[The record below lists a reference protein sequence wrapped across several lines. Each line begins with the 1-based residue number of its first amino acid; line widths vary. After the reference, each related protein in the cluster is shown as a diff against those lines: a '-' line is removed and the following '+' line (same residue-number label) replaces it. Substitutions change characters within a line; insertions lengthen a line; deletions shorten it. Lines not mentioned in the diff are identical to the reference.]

1 VHTLKKIT
9 RWTQLIDFFSLA
21 RQAYKTSPNLWV
33 PPLTPYTWVMMGKLV
48 EPEKLYAIAYRDGKP
63 VARAGFKVH
72 RAHGYEALHFGFF
85 EALPGTHEEVKALI
99 DLGHQLAP
107 HLPMR
112 GPHHFRLEDPYT
124 GLLIDGFDFEPH
136 FLMSYNPPYYEEL
149 LAQAGLSKSMD
160 LFTYRYLQDKMKPDL
175 MKGRAERAAA
185 KGIVVEPMRR
195 GDLRRQVQQ
204 IAEVFNDALAQ
215 NWGFE
220 PIEGAQL
227 DDLMLLARFVLDPN
241 FVFIAYKDS
250 HPIGCIIVLPNLNPM
265 LTASNGSLTPKLLW
279 KYFTRY
285 RWVDSYRG
293 YALGVRQEYRAD
305 EVSAA
310 LIHAAI
316 QRGKEVSWR
325 ELEISWVLESNKPMN
340 AMAGALGGHRNK
352 TYRLLEK
359 PPLQ

>member
-1 VHTLKKIT
+1 
-9 RWTQLIDFFSLA
+9 
-21 RQAYKTSPNLWV
+21 
-33 PPLTPYTWVMMGKLV
+33 MMGKLV
-48 EPEKLYAIAYRDGKP
+48 ESEKLYAMAYRDGKP

-72 RAHGYEALHFGFF
+72 RSHGYEALHFGFF

-149 LAQAGLSKSMD
+149 LAYAGLQKSMD
-160 LFTYRYLQDKMKPDL
+160 LFTYRYLPGDVKPDV
-175 MKGRAERAAA
+175 MKGRADRAAG
-185 KGIVVEPMRR
+185 KGIVVEPMRK
-195 GDLRRQVQQ
+195 GDLRRQVTQ
-204 IAEVFNDALAQ
+204 IAEVFNDALSQ

-227 DDLMLLARFVLDPN
+227 EDLMLLARFVLDPN
-241 FVFIAYKDS
+241 MVFLAYKDS
-250 HPIGCIIVLPNLNPM
+250 HPIGCVIVLPNLNPM
-265 LTASNGSLTPKLLW
+265 LSASNGSLTPKLLW
-279 KYFTRY
+279 KYFTRN

-293 YALGVRQEYRAD
+293 YALGVRKEFRAD

-310 LIHAAI
+310 LINAAM
-316 QRGKEVSWR
+316 QRGKEIKWR
-325 ELEISWVLESNKPMN
+325 ELEISWVLETNKPMN
-340 AMAGALGGHRNK
+340 AMATALGGGRNK
-352 TYRLLEK
+352 VYRLLEK

>member
-1 VHTLKKIT
+1 VHTLKKIR
-9 RWTQLIDFFSLA
+9 RWSHLFDFFSLA
-21 RQAYKTSPNLWV
+21 RQVYKVAPNLWV
-33 PPLTPYTWVMMGKLV
+33 PPLTPYTVIMMGKLV
-48 EPEKLYAIAYRDGKP
+48 EPEKLYAMAYRDGKP

-72 RAHGYEALHFGFF
+72 RSHGYEALHFGFF

-99 DLGHQLAP
+99 DMGHQLAP

-149 LAQAGLSKSMD
+149 LASAGLQKSMD
-160 LFTYRYLQDKMKPDL
+160 LFTYRYLPGDIKPDV
-175 MKGRAERAAA
+175 MKGRAERAAG
-185 KGIVVEPMRR
+185 KGIVVEPMRK
-195 GDLRRQVQQ
+195 GDLRRQVTQ
-204 IAEVFNDALAQ
+204 IAEVFNDALSQ

-220 PIEGAQL
+220 PIEGPQL
-227 DDLMLLARFVLDPN
+227 EDLMLLARFVLDPN
-241 FVFIAYKDS
+241 MVFLAYKDS

-265 LTASNGSLTPKLLW
+265 LTASNGSLTPRLLW
-279 KYFTRY
+279 KYFTRH

-293 YALGVRQEYRAD
+293 YALGVRKEFRAD

-310 LIHAAI
+310 LINAAM
-316 QRGKEVSWR
+316 QRGKEIHWR
-325 ELEISWVLESNKPMN
+325 ELEISWVLETNKPMN
-340 AMAGALGGHRNK
+340 AMATALGGSRNK
-352 TYRLLEK
+352 IYRLLEK